1 MGVVRWEYIFLP
13 ESSGTHSV
21 LHKIVEI
28 CKKETFQKSF
38 FEQTKKK
45 NNFQRDIFF
54 NR

>member
-21 LHKIVEI
+21 LHQIVEI

-45 NNFQRDIFF
+45 QFSARYFF
-54 NR
+54 